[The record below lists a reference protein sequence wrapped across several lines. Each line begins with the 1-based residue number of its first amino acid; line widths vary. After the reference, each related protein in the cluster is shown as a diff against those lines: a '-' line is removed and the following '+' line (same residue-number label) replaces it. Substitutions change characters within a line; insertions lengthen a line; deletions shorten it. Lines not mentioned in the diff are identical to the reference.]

1 MIGYPLTYKNFKD
14 EERTTTLFFNLSMTQ
29 VANIQRDLGGDT
41 LVQTMQKHQREGN
54 IGEMFEFLDMLALHA
69 YGVRSED
76 GEEFDN
82 SQEVKDKFAKTAA
95 FQAFMAEIRSSE
107 TKAANWF
114 INILPKELRGVAR
127 EAIEA
132 APAAIPDKPAPGT
145 IPNPP
150 ASTTPPPPGALPTTS
165 D

>member
-1 MIGYPLTYKNFKD
+1 
-14 EERTTTLFFNLSMTQ
+14 
-29 VANIQRDLGGDT
+29 
-41 LVQTMQKHQREGN
+41 
-54 IGEMFEFLDMLALHA
+54 MFEFLDMLALHA
-69 YGVRSED
+69 YGVRSDD

-82 SQEVKDKFAKTAA
+82 SQEVKDQFAKTAA

-132 APAAIPDKPAPGT
+132 APAAIAGQARTRHHPQPAG
-145 IPNPP
+145 IDDSAP
-150 ASTTPPPPGALPTTS
+150 ARSAPHHVRLTPSRRGSCEGLR
-165 D
+165 